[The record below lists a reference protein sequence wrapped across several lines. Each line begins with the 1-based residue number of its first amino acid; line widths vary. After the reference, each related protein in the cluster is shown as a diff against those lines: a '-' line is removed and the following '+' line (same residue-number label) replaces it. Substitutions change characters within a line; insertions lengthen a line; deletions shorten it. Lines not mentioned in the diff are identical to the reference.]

1 MSHRFHHRI
10 PILVL
15 LAPLVAAAPVG
26 CRGRAQREMYQAK
39 MAHEI
44 RVLEDQLYEADYHN
58 RVLIDKLERIKLKSE
73 AASKVR
79 PDDAGRYESIPGP
92 VPSARDRSTDS
103 GSRPD
108 GQAGDGQASGG
119 QASGG
124 QPGDEGPGTAAD
136 LIPPELPDIEGLEDL
151 GDIVDEGQ
159 PAQPSELDVPSVS
172 DPFKDDK
179 ASEVEGEAQSPSQD
193 ASDPGEL
200 LPAPGGPQPPGK
212 RDTEVPPELP
222 GEILPPSMLDGEPE
236 EKPPG
241 QILLPDSVQNGHG
254 VPDQLRLHPS
264 LSGGSVTDGKIEN
277 MLVVVTVQDKLGR
290 PLDLSEY
297 DVDGELSIVIF
308 EADRDESEE
317 GRLGRWDF
325 AADQVAD
332 LIRSDPISGLH
343 VQIPWQDRQPDG
355 EEVVVHVRLRSAED
369 EMRCRGRIKVD
380 RGNAVAEWTP
390 RGEPL
395 R

>member
-1 MSHRFHHRI
+1 M
-10 PILVL
+10 VL
-15 LAPLVAAAPVG
+15 LAPLVVAAPLG
-26 CRGRAQREMYQAK
+26 CRGRAQREMYEAK

-73 AASKVR
+73 AASR
-79 PDDAGRYESIPGP
+79 SRSEGDGGYESIPAP
-92 VPSARDRSTDS
+92 VPSSSDRSGPS
-103 GSRPD
+103 GARSAGEART
-108 GQAGDGQASGG
+108 GDGARSIEE
-119 QASGG
+119 
-124 QPGDEGPGTAAD
+124 PGAAAD
-136 LIPPELPDIEGLEDL
+136 LIPPELPDIEGMEDL

-159 PAQPSELDVPSVS
+159 PAEASELNVPSTS
-172 DPFKDDK
+172 DPFRDDSG
-179 ASEVEGEAQSPSQD
+179 SEVERDVQSPLND
-193 ASDPGEL
+193 DRETGEL
-200 LPAPGGPQPPGK
+200 LPAPGGPEPPGK

-241 QILLPDSVQNGHG
+241 QILLPDSVQNGNG
-254 VPDQLRLHPS
+254 LPDQLRLHPS
-264 LSGGSVTDGKIEN
+264 LSGGNLVDDKIEN
-277 MLVVVTVQDKLGR
+277 MIVVITVQDKLGR
-290 PLDLSEY
+290 PLDLADY
-297 DVDGELSIVIF
+297 DVDGELSIAIF
-308 EADRDESEE
+308 EADQDETEE

-325 AADQVAD
+325 KADQVAD

-343 VQIPWQDRQPDG
+343 VPIAWQGRQPDG

-369 EMRCRGRIKVD
+369 EMRCRGRIKVE

-390 RGEPL
+390 RGEDL

>member
-1 MSHRFHHRI
+1 
-10 PILVL
+10 
-15 LAPLVAAAPVG
+15 
-26 CRGRAQREMYQAK
+26 MYEAK

-73 AASKVR
+73 AAPRARSK
-79 PDDAGRYESIPGP
+79 DAAGYEPVP
-92 VPSARDRSTDS
+92 VPSSSGRSDESRSARD
-103 GSRPD
+103 GRPGD
-108 GQAGDGQASGG
+108 AQAED
-119 QASGG
+119 G
-124 QPGDEGPGTAAD
+124 QPGDEQAQPAD
-136 LIPPELPDIEGLEDL
+136 LIPPELPDIEGMEGL
-151 GDIVDEGQ
+151 GEIVDEGQ
-159 PAQPSELDVPSVS
+159 PADASELNVPSVS
-172 DPFKDDK
+172 DPFTDDNL
-179 ASEVEGEAQSPSQD
+179 GEIDRDAQSRPKDQ
-193 ASDPGEL
+193 SDPEEL
-200 LPAPGGPQPPGK
+200 LPAPGGPEPPGK

-264 LSGGSVTDGKIEN
+264 LSGGSLSDGKIEN
-277 MLVVVTVQDKLGR
+277 MLVVITVQDKLGR
-290 PLDLSEY
+290 PLDLAEY

-308 EADRDESEE
+308 EADQDESEE

-343 VQIPWQDRQPDG
+343 VPISWQGRQPDG
-355 EEVVVHVRLRSAED
+355 EEVVVHVRLRAAED
-369 EMRCRGRIKVD
+369 EMRCRGRIEVD

-390 RGEPL
+390 RGDDL

>member
-1 MSHRFHHRI
+1 MSHRCHRRI

-15 LAPLVAAAPVG
+15 LAPLVVAAPLG
-26 CRGRAQREMYQAK
+26 CRGRAQREMYEAK

-73 AASKVR
+73 AASR
-79 PDDAGRYESIPGP
+79 TRREDTGGYESIPAP
-92 VPSARDRSTDS
+92 VPSSSGRSRES
-103 GSRPD
+103 GSP
-108 GQAGDGQASGG
+108 GDGEAR
-119 QASGG
+119 AANG
-124 QPGDEGPGTAAD
+124 QPSVEKPAPAD
-136 LIPPELPDIEGLEDL
+136 LIPPELPDIEGMGDL
-151 GDIVDEGQ
+151 GEIVDEGE
-159 PAQPSELDVPSVS
+159 PADASELNVPSVS
-172 DPFKDDK
+172 DPFKDDSG
-179 ASEVEGEAQSPSQD
+179 SEEARDARSPSQD
-193 ASDPGEL
+193 ESDSGEL
-200 LPAPGGPQPPGK
+200 LPAPGGPEPPGK
-212 RDTEVPPELP
+212 RDTEVPPEVP

-241 QILLPDSVQNGHG
+241 QILLPDSVQDGNG

-264 LSGGSVTDGKIEN
+264 LSGGSLVDGKIEN

-290 PLDLSEY
+290 PLDLADY

-308 EADRDESEE
+308 EADQDEIEA

-325 AADQVAD
+325 TADQVAE
-332 LIRSDPISGLH
+332 LVRSDPISGLH
-343 VQIPWQDRQPDG
+343 VPISWQGRQPDG
-355 EEVVVHVRLRSAED
+355 EEIVVHVRLRSDED
-369 EMRCRGRIKVD
+369 EMRCRGKIKVE

-390 RGEPL
+390 RGEDV